1 MQLNW
6 RADELPHSASSHFRN
21 VLEPTENQ
29 PLVHMES
36 ESETEPRRLEEGP
49 LRKLR
54 RAELQL
60 LEDLGLH
67 EQEPMSYTK
76 VVWGV
81 EVLLLASAAMLFLTM
96 HLAGELDQF
105 SPLDALQA
113 LFTSQGNPKDREMEV
128 DLRNEHSLRNF
139 HVMASMV
146 GHVVLVPQLVIL
158 VLVAEEKTS
167 MVLQLILTVVILLTT
182 GVTQAVQKTITA
194 GKEETC
200 RERRTCAHN
209 SWGWYFF
216 INNIWFSATVL
227 IRLLF
232 NLRWRTWLTG
242 LRVVGP
248 LLAFLTSR
256 KCREFQALC
265 LMACLGAT
273 TLSGLVLHTA
283 GLSREG
289 KAPSTG
295 TIVAAS
301 LTCLF
306 TFAALSLLLAAYLL
320 PHSSFNHRNVVS
332 EAELKAA
339 LERVG
344 EAHRQELSRRWWDGR
359 YSPFT
364 GAREARL
371 PPQQIFSEQ
380 L

>member
-1 MQLNW
+1 LITLLKREAAISM
-6 RADELPHSASSHFRN
+6 
-21 VLEPTENQ
+21 EN
-29 PLVHMES
+29 

-54 RAELQL
+54 KDELQL

-67 EQEPMSYTK
+67 EEEPLSFTK

-105 SPLDALQA
+105 SPLDALEA
-113 LFTSQGNPKDREMEV
+113 LFNPEGSKDLDLEDGNEMDV
-128 DLRNEHSLRNF
+128 QVQNKFSLRNL

-146 GHVVLVPQLVIL
+146 GHVVLVPQLVML
-158 VLVAEEKTS
+158 VLVAKEKTS
-167 MVLQLILTVVILLTT
+167 MVLQFILTVVILVVTSL
-182 GVTQAVQKTITA
+182 TQAVQKTITN
-194 GKEETC
+194 GMEETC
-200 RERRTCAHN
+200 LERRTCAHN

-273 TLSGLVLHTA
+273 TLSGLVLHSA

-289 KAPSTG
+289 KVPSTE
-295 TIVAAS
+295 TMVAAS
-301 LTCLF
+301 LTCLL
-306 TFAALSLLLAAYLL
+306 TFAALSLMLAAYLI
-320 PHSSFNHRNVVS
+320 PHFSFNHRNVVP
-332 EAELKAA
+332 EVELRAA
-339 LERVG
+339 LERLG
-344 EAHRQELSRRWWDGR
+344 EAHREELSRRWWDGR

-371 PPQQIFSEQ
+371 PPQQIFSNQ

>member
-1 MQLNW
+1 M
-6 RADELPHSASSHFRN
+6 
-21 VLEPTENQ
+21 EN
-29 PLVHMES
+29 
-36 ESETEPRRLEEGP
+36 ESETEPQRIEEGP

-54 RAELQL
+54 KAELQL
-60 LEDLGLH
+60 LEDLGLF
-67 EQEPMSYTK
+67 EQEPLSYTK

-96 HLAGELDQF
+96 HLAGELKQF

-113 LFTSQGNPKDREMEV
+113 LFNPKGGDSKDRIEIEEMNT
-128 DLRNEHSLRNF
+128 LNEASLRNF

-146 GHVVLVPQLVIL
+146 GHVVLVPQLVML

-167 MVLQLILTVVILLTT
+167 MVLQFILTVVILLTT

-200 RERRTCAHN
+200 LERRTCAHN

-289 KAPSTG
+289 SAPSTG

-301 LTCLF
+301 LTCLL

-320 PHSSFNHRNVVS
+320 PHFSFNHRNVVT
-332 EAELKAA
+332 EAELTAA
-339 LERVG
+339 LDRLG
-344 EAHRQELSRRWWDGR
+344 EAHRQELSRRWWEGR

-371 PPQQIFSEQ
+371 PPQQTFSEQ

>member
-1 MQLNW
+1 V
-6 RADELPHSASSHFRN
+6 
-21 VLEPTENQ
+21 VL
-29 PLVHMES
+29 
-36 ESETEPRRLEEGP
+36 
-49 LRKLR
+49 
-54 RAELQL
+54 
-60 LEDLGLH
+60 
-67 EQEPMSYTK
+67 
-76 VVWGV
+76 GV

-113 LFTSQGNPKDREMEV
+113 LFSYQGTSEDRTIETEV
-128 DLRNEHSLRNF
+128 DLHSLRNF

-146 GHVVLVPQLVIL
+146 GHVVLVPQLVML
-158 VLVAEEKTS
+158 VLVSEEKTS
-167 MVLQLILTVVILLTT
+167 MVLQFILTVVILLTT
-182 GVTQAVQKTITA
+182 GVTQALQKTITTH
-194 GKEETC
+194 KEETC
-200 RERRTCAHN
+200 LERRTCAHN

-216 INNIWFSATVL
+216 INNMWFLATVL

-289 KAPSTG
+289 SAPSTG

-301 LTCLF
+301 LTCLL

-320 PHSSFNHRNVVS
+320 PHFSFNHRTVVP
-332 EAELKAA
+332 EAELRAA
-339 LERVG
+339 LERLG
-344 EAHRQELSRRWWDGR
+344 EAHREELSRRWWDGR
-359 YSPFT
+359 YSPFHWNW
-364 GAREARL
+364 GSEAATSTDIL
-371 PPQQIFSEQ
+371 KAALTQ
-380 L
+380 

>member
-1 MQLNW
+1 
-6 RADELPHSASSHFRN
+6 
-21 VLEPTENQ
+21 
-29 PLVHMES
+29 MES
-36 ESETEPRRLEEGP
+36 GSETQRQHLEEGP

-54 RAELQL
+54 KAELQL
-60 LEDLGLH
+60 LADLGLH
-67 EQEPMSYTK
+67 EQEHLSYTK
-76 VVWGV
+76 VVLGV

-113 LFTSQGNPKDREMEV
+113 LFSSQGTSEDRTIEMEV
-128 DLRNEHSLRNF
+128 DLRNVHSLRNF

-146 GHVVLVPQLVIL
+146 GHVVLVPQLVML
-158 VLVAEEKTS
+158 VLVSEEKTS
-167 MVLQLILTVVILLTT
+167 MVLQFILTVVILLTT
-182 GVTQAVQKTITA
+182 AVTQALQKTITTH
-194 GKEETC
+194 KEETC
-200 RERRTCAHN
+200 LERRTCAHN

-289 KAPSTG
+289 TPPSTG

-301 LTCLF
+301 LTCLL

-320 PHSSFNHRNVVS
+320 PHFSFNHRNVVS

-339 LERVG
+339 LERLG

-380 L
+380 LSRGQ

>member
-1 MQLNW
+1 M
-6 RADELPHSASSHFRN
+6 
-21 VLEPTENQ
+21 EN
-29 PLVHMES
+29 
-36 ESETEPRRLEEGP
+36 ESETEPQRIEEGP

-54 RAELQL
+54 KAELQL
-60 LEDLGLH
+60 LEDLGLF
-67 EQEPMSYTK
+67 EQEPLSYTK

-96 HLAGELDQF
+96 HLAGELKQF

-113 LFTSQGNPKDREMEV
+113 LFNPKGGDSKDRTIEIEEMST
-128 DLRNEHSLRNF
+128 LNEASLRNF

-146 GHVVLVPQLVIL
+146 GHVVLVPQLVML

-167 MVLQLILTVVILLTT
+167 MVLQFILTVVILLTT

-200 RERRTCAHN
+200 LERRTCAHN

-289 KAPSTG
+289 SAPSTG

-301 LTCLF
+301 LTCLL

-320 PHSSFNHRNVVS
+320 PHFGFNHRNVVS

-339 LERVG
+339 LERLG
-344 EAHRQELSRRWWDGR
+344 EGHRQELSRRWWDGR